1 MENVSVRVLHRFAE
15 INRFTLKLVRGKAY
29 FGTIILHFPVRL
41 LIQLASSTIIEDIE
55 DMHRRGQALFAIF
68 YCDFRDDN
76 KKNLRGLVSSLIV
89 QLCHQSDSYSTI
101 LSDFYLAYDSGSR
114 YASDEALIGCLKN
127 MLKHPG
133 QAPVYIIID
142 ALDECPD
149 AVGRPSPREKVLK
162 LVLELVN
169 IYPPNL
175 RLCITSRP
183 EADIRRVL
191 DPFPFHRISLHDE
204 RGQMQDIVNYIRSVV
219 STDWKMERWRPE
231 DRELVIDVLTKKSD
245 GM

>member
-1 MENVSVRVLHRFAE
+1 
-15 INRFTLKLVRGKAY
+15 
-29 FGTIILHFPVRL
+29 
-41 LIQLASSTIIEDIE
+41 
-55 DMHRRGQALFAIF
+55 MHKRGQALFAIF

-76 KKNLRGLVSSLIV
+76 KKNLRELVSSLIV
-89 QLCHQSDSYSTI
+89 QLCHQADSYSTI
-101 LSDFYLAYDSGSR
+101 LSDFYLAYDNGSR

-133 QAPVYIIID
+133 QAPVHIVID

-162 LVLELVN
+162 FVLELVN
-169 IYPPNL
+169 LHLQNL

-204 RGQMQDIVNYIRSVV
+204 RGQMQDIVDYIRSVV
-219 STDWKMERWRPE
+219 STDWKMGRWRVE
-231 DRELVIDVLTKKSD
+231 DRELVIDVLTKKAD

>member
-1 MENVSVRVLHRFAE
+1 
-15 INRFTLKLVRGKAY
+15 
-29 FGTIILHFPVRL
+29 
-41 LIQLASSTIIEDIE
+41 
-55 DMHRRGQALFAIF
+55 
-68 YCDFRDDN
+68 
-76 KKNLRGLVSSLIV
+76 
-89 QLCHQSDSYSTI
+89 
-101 LSDFYLAYDSGSR
+101 LAYDNGSR

-133 QAPVYIIID
+133 QAPVHIVID

-162 LVLELVN
+162 FVLELVN
-169 IYPPNL
+169 LHLQNL

-204 RGQMQDIVNYIRSVV
+204 RGQMQDIVDYIRSVV
-219 STDWKMERWRPE
+219 STDWKMGRWRVE
-231 DRELVIDVLTKKSD
+231 DRELVIDVLTKKAD
-245 GM
+245 GT

>member
-1 MENVSVRVLHRFAE
+1 M
-15 INRFTLKLVRGKAY
+15 
-29 FGTIILHFPVRL
+29 VRL
-41 LIQLASSTIIEDIE
+41 LIRLTSSTIIEDI
-55 DMHRRGQALFAIF
+55 DDLHKRGLALFAIF

-76 KKNLRGLVSSLIV
+76 KKNLRGLVSSLMV

-133 QAPVYIIID
+133 QAPVHIVID

-149 AVGRPSPREKVLK
+149 AVGRPSSREKVLK

-169 IYPPNL
+169 LHLPSL
-175 RLCITSRP
+175 RLCIMSRP

-204 RGQMQDIVNYIRSVV
+204 RGQMQDIVDYIRSVV
-219 STDWKMERWRPE
+219 STDWKMERWRAE
-231 DRELVIDVLTKKSD
+231 DRELVIDVLTKKAD